1 MKQISR
7 PIAIAAIALATVLF
21 TPGAGQNTWS
31 RSAPGA
37 ATAAG
42 DTDFSSARRG
52 RGDQVAVRETRTTDI
67 TSNRRANISRRTN
80 VYVVPRRPYR
90 GWVHRPYYGRVIA
103 GVTLGTIIA
112 VYAVGVAPA
121 APAPN
126 MCWFWSDQEMSQG
139 YWDYCQAP

>member
-1 MKQISR
+1 
-7 PIAIAAIALATVLF
+7 LATVLF
-21 TPGAGQNTWS
+21 TPGAWQSTWS
-31 RSAPGA
+31 TPGA

-42 DTDFSSARRG
+42 DTDFSSAPRG
-52 RGDQVAVRETRTTDI
+52 RGGQVAVGGNRTTDI
-67 TSNRRANISRRTN
+67 TSNRRANVNVSRRTN
-80 VYVVPRRPYR
+80 VNVVARRPYR

-126 MCWFWSDQEMSQG
+126 MCWYWSDLEMSQG